1 MKLELKKFDPGR
13 IKSDS
18 VVVFIGKRNTG
29 KSYCMKDILRM
40 VAPPQLLLV
49 FRARSVERGAGTG
62 SIIEYLFFEAH
73 PLSKR
78 GSVLIKSG

>member
-1 MKLELKKFDPGR
+1 MKSFLGNFYRHLAIFSGH
-13 IKSDS
+13 
-18 VVVFIGKRNTG
+18 TG
-29 KSYCMKDILRM
+29 WGGFCMKDILRM